1 MAVPGT
7 TFNWIDQSQIPDLPS
22 ITQVADTSKC
32 PLFLSCISADRGP
45 EDLRIVYGQEF
56 YELYG
61 TDIQFR
67 KHGQPLLNAAAAI
80 NNGAKLMVQRIVADD
95 ATLANSI
102 VVANVKVVST
112 QKTDADGNNLYLND
126 DGEETTEVTTTPAV
140 NETAEVSFET
150 YSIADVNN
158 TNIKSLDEA
167 VASIAAPE
175 GEEDDFGDVIYR
187 YPLFA
192 VAETGRGPSV
202 KRFRIVPDYA
212 NSKKQDY
219 MFYDFLLYYDT
230 NNNYESTRFCADPD
244 VIFSDI
250 SMNLSAA
257 VKRDLKQANA
267 KFYDEYVTEYV
278 EKLSEVTGIDAAEL
292 KYMDIFFGK
301 TRKGTDIEGIVVNPI
316 SDEATVDL
324 NALEGVTLEE
334 GSHGSFGDAP
344 YGTEEYYAKVLSF
357 FDGSLNDE
365 IYNLDNYR
373 IDACMDANYPSN
385 IKRAIEEL
393 ADYRQDF
400 LFFGD
405 LGYLTT
411 MEEIEEEF
419 NKVKKSK
426 FNTYL
431 STAYDVMDPFTKK
444 QITVTYTYDMTI
456 SLCNHFLSVNPV
468 TTPLAGSRNG
478 FVFNNAIEGTINF
491 YPKTTPKLKQ
501 KEQFDEMKLNY
512 ATYLD
517 GALTV
522 ESLYTTQEDY
532 TQLSFSN
539 NVLGIQQVAKAVR
552 RRCPALRFSFISG
565 NDLEEYKKAVENVL
579 EDYKDNF
586 EELEF
591 VYVQDPVM
599 KANKIFKAS
608 LKFRF
613 KDFVQSEIFDLY
625 ALS

>member
-7 TFNWIDQSQIPDLPS
+7 TFNWIDMSQIPDLPS
-22 ITQVADTSKC
+22 ITEVSDTSKC
-32 PLFLSCISADRGP
+32 PLFLACISADRGP
-45 EDLRIVYGQEF
+45 EDLRIVYGSEF
-56 YELYG
+56 YTLYG

-67 KHGQPLLNAAAAI
+67 KQGQPLLNAATAI

-95 ATLANSI
+95 STLANSV

-112 QKTDADGNNLYLND
+112 QKTNVDGNNLYLND
-126 DGEETTEVTTTPAV
+126 DGEETTEVTTTPAIT
-140 NETAEVSFET
+140 ETAEVSYET
-150 YSIADVNN
+150 YSIADVTN
-158 TNIKSLDEA
+158 TKIKSLDEA
-167 VASIAAPE
+167 VASIAAVD
-175 GEEDDFGDVIYR
+175 GEEDDYGDVIYR

-202 KRFRIVPDYA
+202 KRFRIMPDYV
-212 NSKKQDY
+212 NSKNQSY
-219 MFYDFLLYYDT
+219 MFYDFMLYYDT
-230 NNNYESTRFCADPD
+230 DNNYESTRFCADPD
-244 VIFSDI
+244 VIFSDV
-250 SMNLSAA
+250 SMNLTAA
-257 VKRDLKQANA
+257 VSRDLKQASA
-267 KFYDEYVTEYV
+267 KLYDEYVTEYV
-278 EKLSEVTGIDAAEL
+278 EKLSEVTGIDASEL
-292 KYMDIFFGK
+292 RYMDILFGK
-301 TRKGTDIEGIVVNPI
+301 TRKGKDIEGIVVNPV
-316 SDEATVDL
+316 SDEVSIDL
-324 NALEGVTLEE
+324 NALEGITLEE
-334 GSHGSFGDAP
+334 GSYGSFGEAP

-357 FDGSLNDE
+357 FDGTLNDE

-373 IDACMDANYPSN
+373 IDLCMDANYPAN

-393 ADYRQDF
+393 ADYRKDF

-405 LGYLTT
+405 LNNLTT
-411 MEEIEEEF
+411 MEEIQEEYA
-419 NKVKKSK
+419 KVKKSK

-431 STAYDVMDPFTKK
+431 HTAYDIIDPFSKK
-444 QITVTYTYDMTI
+444 QVSVTYTYDMTI
-456 SLCNHFLSVNPV
+456 SMCKHFLSTNPI

-478 FVFNNAIEGTINF
+478 FVFNSAIEGTINF
-491 YPKTTPKLKQ
+491 YPKTTPRLKQ

-552 RRCPALRFSFISG
+552 RRCPALRFSF
-565 NDLEEYKKAVENVL
+565 NDGDELEAYRKEVEKVL
-579 EDYKDNF
+579 EDYKSNF
-586 EELEF
+586 AELNF
-591 VYVQDPVM
+591 VYVQDAVM

-608 LKFRF
+608 LEFRF
-613 KDFVQSEIFDLY
+613 RDFTQSEIFDLY

>member
-7 TFNWIDQSQIPDLPS
+7 TFNWIDMSQIPDLPS
-22 ITQVADTSKC
+22 ITEVSDTSKC
-32 PLFLSCISADRGP
+32 PLFLACISADRGP
-45 EDLRIVYGQEF
+45 EDLRIVYGSEF
-56 YELYG
+56 YTLYG

-67 KHGQPLLNAAAAI
+67 KHGQPLLNAATAI

-95 ATLANSI
+95 STLANSV

-126 DGEETTEVTTTPAV
+126 DGEETTEVTTTPAIT
-140 NETAEVSFET
+140 ETAEVSYET
-150 YSIADVNN
+150 YSIADVTN
-158 TNIKSLDEA
+158 TKIKSLDEA
-167 VASIAAPE
+167 VASIAAVD
-175 GEEDDFGDVIYR
+175 GEEDDYGDVIYR

-202 KRFRIVPDYA
+202 KRFRIMPDYV
-212 NSKKQDY
+212 NSKNQSY
-219 MFYDFLLYYDT
+219 MFYDFMLYYDT

-244 VIFSDI
+244 VIFSDV
-250 SMNLSAA
+250 SMNLTAA
-257 VKRDLKQANA
+257 VSRDLKQASA
-267 KFYDEYVTEYV
+267 KLYDEYVTEYV
-278 EKLSEVTGIDAAEL
+278 EKLSEVTGIDVSEL
-292 KYMDIFFGK
+292 RYMDILFGK
-301 TRKGTDIEGIVVNPI
+301 TRKGKDIEGIVVNPV
-316 SDEATVDL
+316 SDEVSIDL
-324 NALEGVTLEE
+324 NALEGITLEE
-334 GSHGSFGDAP
+334 GSYGSFGEAP

-357 FDGSLNDE
+357 FDGTLNDE

-373 IDACMDANYPSN
+373 IDLCMDANYPAN

-405 LGYLTT
+405 LNNLTT
-411 MEEIEEEF
+411 MEEIQEEF
-419 NKVKKSK
+419 AKVKKSK

-431 STAYDVMDPFTKK
+431 HTAYDIIDPFSKK
-444 QITVTYTYDMTI
+444 QVTVTYTYDMII
-456 SLCNHFLSVNPV
+456 SMCKHFLSTNPI

-478 FVFNNAIEGTINF
+478 FVFNSAIEGTINF
-491 YPKTTPKLKQ
+491 YPKTTPLLKQ

-552 RRCPALRFSFISG
+552 KRCPAIRFSFSDG
-565 NDLEEYKKAVENVL
+565 NDLEAYKKEVELVL
-579 EDYKDNF
+579 ADYKSNF
-586 EELEF
+586 AELNF
-591 VYVQDPVM
+591 VYVQDAVM

-608 LKFRF
+608 LEFRF
-613 KDFVQSEIFDLY
+613 RDFTQSEIFDLY